1 MLTKK
6 GVITSAGKMQDTVTV
21 TVHQHVRH
29 PLYKKSFRKS
39 KKFLADTKG
48 IEDLMAGDEVVITE
62 CRPLSRNKH
71 FKVTEVTKRTPRVS
85 EMKEEA
91 AVEQSMHREKQVP
104 PEVPKAEKKV
114 ADEAPA
120 KAPETTPDDSAPAT
134 DQ

>member
-21 TVHQHVRH
+21 TVHMQVRH

-48 IEDLMAGDEVVITE
+48 VTDLMIGDEVVITE
-62 CRPLSRNKH
+62 CRPLSKNKH
-71 FKVTEVTKRTPRVS
+71 FKVSEVTKRTPRVS

-91 AVEQSMHREKQVP
+91 ALEKTMNREKQAP
-104 PEVPKAEKKV
+104 AEPAEK
-114 ADEAPA
+114 A
-120 KAPETTPDDSAPAT
+120 KDSATAT
-134 DQ
+134 DK

>member
-48 IEDLMAGDEVVITE
+48 MTDLIVGDEVVITE
-62 CRPLSRNKH
+62 CRPLSKNKH
-71 FKVTEVTKRTPRVS
+71 FKVTEVTKRAPRVS
-85 EMKEEA
+85 EMVEEA
-91 AVEQSMHREKQVP
+91 AVEKTIHREKQA
-104 PEVPKAEKKV
+104 PKESA
-114 ADEAPA
+114 
-120 KAPETTPDDSAPAT
+120 DDSATAT
-134 DQ
+134 DK